1 MEPRAE
7 VINDLLDS
15 VVTAYALNNDP
26 DEALES
32 LAFYYQ
38 VERKLLQQILVDV
51 YYSFIVKLTDLDLA
65 AICGHRVQ
73 YDVLLKALVFM
84 VVAKKSTP
92 GELSNVMGFNKE
104 DALSAY
110 SIVNNHPGLMRLI
123 EGYINCANRI
133 LAGPVC

>member
-1 MEPRAE
+1 MEPHAK

-15 VVTAYALNNDP
+15 VVTAYALNSDP

-51 YYSFIVKLTDLDLA
+51 YYSFIVELTDLDLT
-65 AICGHRVQ
+65 IISGKRVQ
-73 YDVLLKALVFM
+73 YDVLMKVLVYT

-92 GELSNVMGFNKE
+92 EELSDVMSLNK
-104 DALSAY
+104 DDVWGAY
-110 SIVNNHPGLMRLI
+110 GIINNHPDLIKLI

-133 LAGPVC
+133 LAGPAS